1 MFILFLPG
9 TNHLLPPACE
19 NWPVVENL
27 PKIHMQND
35 LVKLANASSSRRVIP
50 CHSPTRWKITSFQL
64 GGYPVQ
70 CCFLW
75 GVYSRQFFRAWWYRY
90 LNIMISDGSPS
101 IQSPLKKMV
110 QYFVVAVFFYIA
122 GDVSVIA
129 AIQGITSV
137 TILSYAHPQ
146 SLTWAP

>member
-1 MFILFLPG
+1 
-9 TNHLLPPACE
+9 
-19 NWPVVENL
+19 
-27 PKIHMQND
+27 
-35 LVKLANASSSRRVIP
+35 
-50 CHSPTRWKITSFQL
+50 
-64 GGYPVQ
+64 
-70 CCFLW
+70 
-75 GVYSRQFFRAWWYRY
+75 
-90 LNIMISDGSPS
+90 MISDGSPS